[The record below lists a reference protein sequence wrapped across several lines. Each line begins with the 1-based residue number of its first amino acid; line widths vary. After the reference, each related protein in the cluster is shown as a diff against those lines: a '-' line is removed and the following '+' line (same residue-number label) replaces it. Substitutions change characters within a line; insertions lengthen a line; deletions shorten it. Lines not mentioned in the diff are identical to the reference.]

1 MESGF
6 YWVEIPNISNRV
18 TTGGQIVGKPG
29 LSVHSVEVDR
39 TANAIK
45 SPVERGHYVFDNKV
59 IMPLEVTV
67 NIIVKENEWDSVW
80 SELERMYNNRSYE
93 FYTVCTRGEV
103 IGNLM
108 LVGLPRKETPDKW
121 DAVELTLKFVQVV
134 IASEGRTY
142 ASISN
147 PAKKSD
153 TSTQSTGQKVLSI
166 LKNGLLANPAIRLAF
181 HANRFMSY
189 GSD

>member
-1 MESGF
+1 MGSRF
-6 YWVEIPNISNRV
+6 NWVQIPNVSDHEA
-18 TTGGQIVGKPG
+18 GGQIIEKAGF
-29 LSVHSVEVDR
+29 SVNNVEVSR

-59 IMPLEVTV
+59 LMPLEVTV
-67 NIIVKENEWDSVW
+67 DILVKEDEWDSVW

-93 FYTVCTRGEV
+93 FYTVYTKGEI

-108 LVGLPRKETPDKW
+108 LLELPRKETPDKW
-121 DAVELTLKFVQVV
+121 DAVELTLKFVQVI
-134 IASEGRTY
+134 IAREGRTY

-153 TSTQSTGQKVLSI
+153 TSTQSTGQKVLTARE
-166 LKNGLLANPAIRLAF
+166 GLMARARTNATLGF
-181 HANRFMSY
+181 F
-189 GSD
+189 